1 MYYYLNYFFIF
12 SIFGHLLESVL
23 FEIFDWNLESGFL
36 YGYWTPVYGLGIVL
50 IIAISNYLFKKLKLS
65 KFLEIIIF
73 TIIITLVLTFIEFI
87 GGNLLELIFKKTFWN
102 YSNHKYH
109 FGKYIAL
116 DISLIWGLCS
126 IVFLYL
132 IKPWMDKVVKKIP
145 KWITYIFIVL
155 FIIDLVFTLIFKSKV

>member
-12 SIFGHLLESVL
+12 SIFGHLLESIL

-36 YGYWTPVYGLGIVL
+36 YGCWTPVYGFGIVL
-50 IIAISNYLFKKLKLS
+50 IILVSNYLFKKLKLN

-73 TIIITLVLTFIEFI
+73 TIVITLVLTFIEFI

-126 IVFLYL
+126 ILFLYL
-132 IKPWMDKVVKKIP
+132 IKPWMDKIVKKIP
-145 KWITYIFIVL
+145 KWLTYIFIIL
-155 FIIDLVFTLIFKSKV
+155 FIVDLVFTLIFKSKV

>member
-23 FEIFDWNLESGFL
+23 FKIFDWNLESGFL

-50 IIAISNYLFKKLKLS
+50 IIAISNYLFKKLKLN
-65 KFLEIIIF
+65 KFLEVIIF
-73 TIIITLVLTFIEFI
+73 TIIITLVLTLIEFI
-87 GGNLLELIFKKTFWN
+87 GGNLLEIIFQKEFWN

-116 DISLIWGLCS
+116 DISLIWGICS
-126 IVFLYL
+126 IIFLYL
-132 IKPWMDKVVKKIP
+132 IKPWMDKIVKKIP
-145 KWITYIFIVL
+145 KWGTYIFIIL
-155 FIIDLVFTLIFKSKV
+155 FIIDLIFTLIFKSKV

>member
-1 MYYYLNYFFIF
+1 MYYLNYFFIF

-50 IIAISNYLFKKLKLS
+50 IIFISNYLFKKLKLN
-65 KFLEIIIF
+65 KFLEVIIF
-73 TIIITLVLTFIEFI
+73 TVIITLVLTFIEFI
-87 GGNLLELIFKKTFWN
+87 GGNLLEFIFKKTFWN
-102 YSNHKYH
+102 YSNHKYN

-116 DISLIWGLCS
+116 DMSLIWGVCS

-132 IKPWMDKVVKKIP
+132 VKPWMDKIVKKIP
-145 KWITYIFIVL
+145 KWITYTFIVL
-155 FIIDLVFTLIFKSKV
+155 FIIDLIFTLIFKSKV